1 MGYVIPK
8 RSSILSNMNS
18 MHKRPEIYS
27 KPGKFLPERFM
38 NNIRTMQSAANGKI
52 EERDHYNFGWG
63 RYTYT
68 HVFDS

>member
-1 MGYVIPK
+1 
-8 RSSILSNMNS
+8 
-18 MHKRPEIYS
+18 
-27 KPGKFLPERFM
+27 
-38 NNIRTMQSAANGKI
+38 MQSAANGKI